1 MFLQIYDLLPVKD
14 LTGYPE
20 GANLEEEDSKDC
32 IKHSNVYINGILYS
46 PVLNTNEEDM
56 YGFLK
61 VSSLP

>member
-1 MFLQIYDLLPVKD
+1 MKD

-46 PVLNTNEEDM
+46 PVQNTNEEDM